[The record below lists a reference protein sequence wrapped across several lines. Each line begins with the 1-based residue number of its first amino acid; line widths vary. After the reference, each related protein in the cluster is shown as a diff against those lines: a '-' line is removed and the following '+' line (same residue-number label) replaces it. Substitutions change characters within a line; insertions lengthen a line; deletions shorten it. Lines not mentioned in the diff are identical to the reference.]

1 MMTLIANIA
10 LLVAALFDMIVF
22 LGGDITAHRNNG
34 HVNDKYYRW
43 LSQSGELSS
52 PKRLLL
58 IAVFFATF
66 TTMAQQSWM
75 VIMILAV
82 TLLIQ
87 GIVLLKQRQW
97 KLMYWDKR
105 AGRMLVAAVI
115 LALIA
120 IGAVAYYGSLT
131 SLVFASRV
139 SAAASVLILFITP
152 LLTMLAAW
160 LLSPFNKEENKANQ

>member
-1 MMTLIANIA
+1 MTLIANIA

-75 VIMILAV
+75 VIMILAA

-97 KLMYWDKR
+97 KLMDWDKR
-105 AGRMLVAAVI
+105 TGRMLVTAVI

-120 IGAVAYYGSLT
+120 IGAAVYYGSLT

-139 SAAASVLILFITP
+139 SGAASVLILFITP

-160 LLSPFNKEENKANQ
+160 LLSPFDNEENKANQ